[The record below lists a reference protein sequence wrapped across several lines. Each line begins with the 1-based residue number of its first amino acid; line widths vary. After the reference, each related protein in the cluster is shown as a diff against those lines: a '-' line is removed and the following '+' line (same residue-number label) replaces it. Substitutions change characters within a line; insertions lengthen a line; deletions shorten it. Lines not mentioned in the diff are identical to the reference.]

1 MYSQRHLQVF
11 QYMFQRL
18 LQLHKQVLLQLP
30 KV

>member
-1 MYSQRHLQVF
+1 MQRHLQAF
-11 QYMFQRL
+11 HYMFQRL